1 MVLTVENFKI
11 VACRQLAA
19 LDYLLISA
27 YIFIHVLRIRVLST
41 RMKKKHAL
49 RYNVFTVHFMG
60 PFFNSDSECYISF

>member
-27 YIFIHVLRIRVLST
+27 YIFMHVLRIRVKYT
-41 RMKKKHAL
+41 HEKKHAL